1 MVDDPSNPVK
11 VEREYELIL
20 YPKDTWDETFPISAS
35 LHPNPAH
42 PYPLLLA
49 KRQKGTKLTT

>member
-11 VEREYELIL
+11 VEKEYELIL
-20 YPKDTWDETFPISAS
+20 YPKDTWDEAFPISVS

-42 PYPLLLA
+42 PYPLFLT
-49 KRQKGTKLTT
+49 KRQKETKLTT